1 MAHTAGDPTAEPR
14 HFQAAL
20 SIPHWR
26 AAMEQEFYA
35 LQQNDTWR
43 LVPPKSRVNIIDSKW
58 IFKIK
63 RHADGSIE
71 RYKARLVAKGFKQRY
86 GLDYEDTFSPVIK
99 PTTIRLLLSL
109 AVTRGWSLRQL
120 DVQNAFL
127 HGILEEEVYMR
138 QPPGFV
144 DPTRPHHLCRLVKA
158 LYGLKQAPRAWHA
171 RLGSVLRALGFTPST
186 ADTSLFLLQR
196 PEVTMYLLVYV
207 DDIILISS
215 TAAAADRLVIALR
228 DDFAVKD
235 LGALHFF
242 LGLEVSRSS
251 AGLTLTQKKYS
262 LDLLRRAGMLKCK
275 PVFTP
280 MSATDRLSA
289 LDGDSLSA
297 DDATEYRSIVG
308 GLQYLTITRPDIS
321 YAVNRVCQFLH
332 APRTSHWSAVK
343 RILRYVSSTAAY
355 GLHLQPAPSYELSAF
370 SDADWAGCPDD
381 RRSTGGYAV
390 FLGPNLIAWNARKQA
405 TVSRSST
412 EAEYKAVADATAE
425 IIWVQSLLRELRVPQ
440 ARPPVLW
447 CDNIGAIYLSSNPVF
462 HARTKHIEVDY
473 HFVRERVAQKLLC
486 IKFISSKDQ
495 LADIF
500 TKPLPQPQF
509 VGCRRNLN
517 LLCTSGHS

>member
-1 MAHTAGDPTAEPR
+1 
-14 HFQAAL
+14 
-20 SIPHWR
+20 
-26 AAMEQEFYA
+26 MEHEFHA
-35 LQQNDTWR
+35 LQKNDTWQ
-43 LVPPKSRVNIIDSKW
+43 LVPPVSGVNIIDSKW
-58 IFKIK
+58 VFKVK
-63 RHADGSIE
+63 RHVGGSIE

-109 AVTRGWSLRQL
+109 AVTRGWFLRQL

-215 TAAAADRLVIALR
+215 SAAAADRLVIALR

-275 PVFTP
+275 HAITP

-289 LDGDSLSA
+289 LDGDLLST
-297 DDATEYRSIVG
+297 DDATEYRSLVG
-308 GLQYLTITRPDIS
+308 GLQYLTITRPDVS

-332 APRTSHWSAVK
+332 APRTSHFTAVK
-343 RILRYVSSTAAY
+343 RILWY
-355 GLHLQPAPSYELSAF
+355 
-370 SDADWAGCPDD
+370 
-381 RRSTGGYAV
+381 
-390 FLGPNLIAWNARKQA
+390 
-405 TVSRSST
+405 
-412 EAEYKAVADATAE
+412 
-425 IIWVQSLLRELRVPQ
+425 
-440 ARPPVLW
+440 
-447 CDNIGAIYLSSNPVF
+447 
-462 HARTKHIEVDY
+462 
-473 HFVRERVAQKLLC
+473 
-486 IKFISSKDQ
+486 
-495 LADIF
+495 IF
-500 TKPLPQPQF
+500 
-509 VGCRRNLN
+509 
-517 LLCTSGHS
+517 